1 MLLITLSFALI
12 QYSRPRVWV
21 QYKSRKSFY
30 IKSLRDFSFSF
41 EKHLRKEDKEDSQQE
56 YDADNKQRSQA
67 LLGCEVGL
75 HGL

>member
-1 MLLITLSFALI
+1 MFLNTLSFAPI
-12 QYSRPRVWV
+12 RYSRPRVWV

-41 EKHLRKEDKEDSQQE
+41 EKHLRKENKEDSLQE
-56 YDADNKQRSQA
+56 YDADNKQRYQA
-67 LLGCEVGL
+67 LLRCEVGW